1 MLPPCSSRQPQVPVS
16 PGLTDELERLSLEAS
31 EIKQGCKRGGGG
43 DARLGAGPRD
53 PSRTAK
59 CVLDGFKQCHLKA
72 RYVTEKQIGEGRRE
86 KEGGGWGN
94 EEHPLERDQICSKGR
109 GLPA

>member
-1 MLPPCSSRQPQVPVS
+1 MKPQKSNKVVK
-16 PGLTDELERLSLEAS
+16 GEA
-31 EIKQGCKRGGGG
+31 GGGVG

-94 EEHPLERDQICSKGR
+94 EEHPLERDQIYSKGR